1 MEVAGTVIRLEEADT
16 ATVPW
21 TWSTGPCSMYG
32 RLHRPVGVEASQ
44 GDIADVPLD
53 WDTGILVSL
62 HYKVQENGTNL
73 KASTLCCDTRA
84 PWRKHISASGSGGC

>member
-1 MEVAGTVIRLEEADT
+1 MQKQSLVQGVLAHARCMGAYTDLWV
-16 ATVPW
+16 W
-21 TWSTGPCSMYG
+21 G
-32 RLHRPVGVEASQ
+32 VGASQ

-53 WDTGILVSL
+53 WDTVILVSL